1 MLSKEICSAVS
12 KKTAIDLE
20 RIKQLDKFLY
30 TNMERI
36 YITIKDAALPSEKG
50 IVMGP
55 LPYLSEEESIKM
67 VQDFLKNFPT
77 SYQESFNNMK
87 ENNLDFEKRIGSHLL
102 IDHENEDYIIVIEK
116 KDNLNM
122 AIDLVHEFF
131 HTQNLEI
138 ENESTRLML
147 TEVVSMVAESIFL
160 NHLKKEGISDYDINL
175 ARQKRRD
182 TYKNNLYILKEMLP
196 LYVSQ
201 KNKHKISKRTFKNL
215 PKYVNRKEDNIRE
228 DLLKYIFS
236 SATYLENYKHA
247 LGYMLAKQY
256 TMQNNTPYGLDKIN
270 TLLKNGNYEEFQN
283 IVMGDYQIKNI
294 HQVVSEEE
302 FNYHPK
308 QFRKNKS

>member
-67 VQDFLKNFPT
+67 VQDFLKNLPT

-308 QFRKNKS
+308 QLRKNKS

>member
-1 MLSKEICSAVS
+1 MLSKEICSTVS

-87 ENNLDFEKRIGSHLL
+87 ENNLDFEKGIGSHLL
-102 IDHENEDYIIVIEK
+102 IDHENEDYIIVIDK

-215 PKYVNRKEDNIRE
+215 PKYVNRKEENIRV

-256 TMQNNTPYGLDKIN
+256 TMKNNTPYGLDKLNI
-270 TLLKNGNYEEFQN
+270 LLKNGNYEEFQN

-308 QFRKNKS
+308 QLRKNKS

>member
-87 ENNLDFEKRIGSHLL
+87 ENNLDFEKGIGSHLL
-102 IDHENEDYIIVIEK
+102 IDHENEDYIIVIDK

-160 NHLKKEGISDYDINL
+160 DYLKKERTSDYDINL

-215 PKYVNRKEDNIRE
+215 PKYVNRKEENIRE

-256 TMQNNTPYGLDKIN
+256 TMKNNTPYGLDKIN

-308 QFRKNKS
+308 QLRKNKS

>member
-1 MLSKEICSAVS
+1 MLSKEICSTVS

-67 VQDFLKNFPT
+67 VQDFLKNFPP

-87 ENNLDFEKRIGSHLL
+87 ENNLDFEKGIGSHLL
-102 IDHENEDYIIVIEK
+102 IDHENEDYIIVIDK

-308 QFRKNKS
+308 QLRKNKS

>member
-1 MLSKEICSAVS
+1 MLSKEICSTVS

-67 VQDFLKNFPT
+67 VQDFLKNLPT

-87 ENNLDFEKRIGSHLL
+87 ENNLDFEKGIGSHLL

-116 KDNLNM
+116 KDSLNM

-215 PKYVNRKEDNIRE
+215 PKYVNRKEENIRV

-308 QFRKNKS
+308 QFRKSKS

>member
-1 MLSKEICSAVS
+1 MLSKEICSTVS

-87 ENNLDFEKRIGSHLL
+87 ENNLDFEKGIGSHLL
-102 IDHENEDYIIVIEK
+102 IDHENEDYIIVIDK

>member
-36 YITIKDAALPSEKG
+36 YITIKDAALPSEKR

-160 NHLKKEGISDYDINL
+160 NHLKKEEISDYDINL

-308 QFRKNKS
+308 QLRKNKS

>member
-36 YITIKDAALPSEKG
+36 YITIKDAALPSEKR

-67 VQDFLKNFPT
+67 VQDFLKNLPT

-215 PKYVNRKEDNIRE
+215 PKYVNRKEENIRE

-256 TMQNNTPYGLDKIN
+256 TMKNNTPYGLDKIN

-308 QFRKNKS
+308 QLRKNKS

>member
-1 MLSKEICSAVS
+1 MLSKEICNAVS

-67 VQDFLKNFPT
+67 VQDFLKNLPT

-201 KNKHKISKRTFKNL
+201 KTNI
-215 PKYVNRKEDNIRE
+215 KYQKEP
-228 DLLKYIFS
+228 LK
-236 SATYLENYKHA
+236 TY
-247 LGYMLAKQY
+247 
-256 TMQNNTPYGLDKIN
+256 QN
-270 TLLKNGNYEEFQN
+270 
-283 IVMGDYQIKNI
+283 M
-294 HQVVSEEE
+294 
-302 FNYHPK
+302 
-308 QFRKNKS
+308 

>member
-12 KKTAIDLE
+12 KKAAIDLE

-67 VQDFLKNFPT
+67 VQDFLKNLPT

-102 IDHENEDYIIVIEK
+102 IDHENEDYIIVIDK

-215 PKYVNRKEDNIRE
+215 PKYVNRKEENIRV

-256 TMQNNTPYGLDKIN
+256 TMKNNTPYGLDKIN

-308 QFRKNKS
+308 QLRKNKS

>member
-67 VQDFLKNFPT
+67 VQDFLKNLPT

-215 PKYVNRKEDNIRE
+215 PKYVNRKEENIRV

-256 TMQNNTPYGLDKIN
+256 TMKNNTPYGLDKIN
-270 TLLKNGNYEEFQN
+270 TLLKKGNYEEFQN

-308 QFRKNKS
+308 QLRKNKS

>member
-67 VQDFLKNFPT
+67 VQDFLNNLPT

-87 ENNLDFEKRIGSHLL
+87 ENNLDFEKGIGSHLL

-215 PKYVNRKEDNIRE
+215 PKYINRKEENIRE

-256 TMQNNTPYGLDKIN
+256 TMKNNTPYGLDKIN

-308 QFRKNKS
+308 QLRKNKS

>member
-67 VQDFLKNFPT
+67 VQDFLKNLPT

-215 PKYVNRKEDNIRE
+215 PKYVNRKEENIRV

-256 TMQNNTPYGLDKIN
+256 TMKNNTPYGLDKIN

-308 QFRKNKS
+308 QLRKNKS

>member
-36 YITIKDAALPSEKG
+36 YITIKDAALPSEKR

-215 PKYVNRKEDNIRE
+215 PKYVNRKEENIRV

-256 TMQNNTPYGLDKIN
+256 TMKNNTPYGLDKIN

-308 QFRKNKS
+308 QLRKNKS

>member
-67 VQDFLKNFPT
+67 VQDFLKNLPT

-102 IDHENEDYIIVIEK
+102 IDHENEDYIIVIDK

-215 PKYVNRKEDNIRE
+215 PKYVNRKEENIRV

-256 TMQNNTPYGLDKIN
+256 TMKNNTPYGLDKIN

-308 QFRKNKS
+308 QLRKNKS

>member
-1 MLSKEICSAVS
+1 MLSKEICSTVS

-36 YITIKDAALPSEKG
+36 YITIKDAALPSKKG

-87 ENNLDFEKRIGSHLL
+87 ENNLDFEKGIGSHLL
-102 IDHENEDYIIVIEK
+102 IDHENEDYIIVIDK

-160 NHLKKEGISDYDINL
+160 NHLKKEEISDYDINL

-308 QFRKNKS
+308 QLRKNKS

>member
-50 IVMGP
+50 IVMGA

-67 VQDFLKNFPT
+67 VQDFLKNLPP

-215 PKYVNRKEDNIRE
+215 PKYVNRKEENIRV

-256 TMQNNTPYGLDKIN
+256 TMKNNTPYGLDKIN

-308 QFRKNKS
+308 QLRKNKS

>member
-308 QFRKNKS
+308 QLRKNKS

>member
-67 VQDFLKNFPT
+67 VQDFLKNLPT

-116 KDNLNM
+116 KDSLNM

-215 PKYVNRKEDNIRE
+215 PKYVNRKEENIRV

-256 TMQNNTPYGLDKIN
+256 TMKNNTPYGLDKIN

-308 QFRKNKS
+308 QLRKNKS

>member
-1 MLSKEICSAVS
+1 MLSKEICNAVS

-67 VQDFLKNFPT
+67 VQDFLKNLPT

-215 PKYVNRKEDNIRE
+215 PKYVNRKEENIRV

-236 SATYLENYKHA
+236 SATYLENYRHA

-256 TMQNNTPYGLDKIN
+256 TMKNNTPYGLDKIN

-308 QFRKNKS
+308 QLRKNKS

>member
-67 VQDFLKNFPT
+67 VQDFLKNLPT

-215 PKYVNRKEDNIRE
+215 PKHVNRKEENIRV

-256 TMQNNTPYGLDKIN
+256 TMKNNTPYGLDKIN

-308 QFRKNKS
+308 QLRKNKS

>member
-67 VQDFLKNFPT
+67 VQDFLKNLPT

-87 ENNLDFEKRIGSHLL
+87 ENNIDFEKRIGSHLL

-215 PKYVNRKEDNIRE
+215 PKYVNRKEENIRV

-256 TMQNNTPYGLDKIN
+256 TMKNNTPYGLDKIN

-308 QFRKNKS
+308 QLRKNKS

>member
-55 LPYLSEEESIKM
+55 LPYLSEEESINM

-215 PKYVNRKEDNIRE
+215 PKYANRKEENIRV

-256 TMQNNTPYGLDKIN
+256 TMKNNTPYGLDKIN

-308 QFRKNKS
+308 QLRKNKS